1 MTYQIALNMA
11 ASGDEDF
18 APAVKRLL
26 ETEDIKIH
34 STERSLS

>member
-1 MTYQIALNMA
+1 MTHQIVLNMA
-11 ASGDEDF
+11 TLGDEDF